1 MKCRRKK
8 DPIPIRSGEEA
19 ANQGP
24 DAYEQN
30 CSRLWEVK
38 LQQMPLTID
47 FDRLLD
53 ETNLSRS
60 KAFELLK
67 DGHKNFDPRFPKG
80 VPLYNSE
87 RSPRFW
93 WSHRVVAW
101 LMWRDANNQPI
112 ITKRD

>member
-1 MKCRRKK
+1 MKCRRTK

-19 ANQGP
+19 ANEHP
-24 DAYEQN
+24 DAYEQT

-47 FDRLLD
+47 FDQLLD

-60 KAFELLK
+60 KAFELLNK
-67 DGHKNFDPRFPKG
+67 RHENFDPMFPQG

-93 WSHRVVAW
+93 WTHRVIAW
-101 LMWRDANNQPI
+101 LMHRDTNNQSI
-112 ITKRD
+112 ITKRA